1 MEAAAQFSIRDA
13 ARILQ
18 TTEARVRA
26 WARAGGVVPEP
37 GPGGEPEF
45 TFQQLLLLRTTRGLY
60 EAGVPPGQVR
70 RVWASLRRQLTD
82 DLPLTSIRILADGRR
97 AVAWDGTAPW
107 QPDSGQFV
115 LDFSAG
121 EIAEAAGVK
130 EEAKIATLAMVG
142 ASEEERTGG
151 DAAAG
156 AAEGEPE
163 PASLTAEQWFHIAC
177 ELDGF
182 SPLEAQHA
190 YLQALRADPEYA
202 DAHVNLGRLLHEAGE
217 LGRAEAYYRK
227 AAEYA
232 PDDPTIYYNLAVL
245 LEDRGR
251 PDEAILAYKRAIDV
265 DAEAADAHYNLGL
278 LLDSLGRRSEA
289 MRHLMTA
296 RRLYA
301 RSGGGG

>member
-1 MEAAAQFSIRDA
+1 MSMDAAQHFSARDA

-18 TTEARVRA
+18 TTEAQVRA
-26 WARAGGVVPEP
+26 WARAGGIVPEP
-37 GPGGEPEF
+37 GPSGSPEF
-45 TFQQLLLLRTTRGLY
+45 TFQHLILLRTTRGLY

-97 AVAWDGTAPW
+97 AVAWDGHAPW

-121 EIAEAAGVK
+121 EIAEDAGMK
-130 EEAKIATLAMVG
+130 EESKVATLAAVVPL
-142 ASEEERTGG
+142 AEEKTVSGSPLA
-151 DAAAG
+151 DP
-156 AAEGEPE
+156 EPE

-177 ELDGF
+177 ELDGI

-190 YLQALRADPEYA
+190 YLQALRMDPEYA

-227 AAEYA
+227 AAEHA
-232 PDDPTIYYNLAVL
+232 PEDSTIPYNLAVL

-251 PDEAILAYKRAIDV
+251 PEEAILAYRRAIEI

-296 RRLYA
+296 RQLYA
-301 RSGGGG
+301 RSGGGR

>member
-1 MEAAAQFSIRDA
+1 MDAAAQFSTRDA

-26 WARAGGVVPEP
+26 WARAGGVVPTP
-37 GPGGEPEF
+37 GPSGTPEF
-45 TFQQLLLLRTTRGLY
+45 SFQQLLLLRTTRGLY
-60 EAGVPPGQVR
+60 EAGIPPRRVR

-97 AVAWDGTAPW
+97 AVAWDGSAPW

-115 LDFSAG
+115 LDFNAG
-121 EIAEAAGVK
+121 EVAELAGVK
-130 EEAKIATLAMVG
+130 EEAKVTTLAMV
-142 ASEEERTGG
+142 AV
-151 DAAAG
+151 
-156 AAEGEPE
+156 AEGETGGAAVEAGPE
-163 PASLTAEQWFHIAC
+163 PATLTAEQWFHIAC
-177 ELDGF
+177 ELDSV

-202 DAHVNLGRLLHEAGE
+202 DAHVNLGRLLHETGE

-227 AAEYA
+227 AAEHA

-245 LEDRGR
+245 LEDRTR
-251 PDEAILAYKRAIDV
+251 PEEAILAYRRAIDL
-265 DAEAADAHYNLGL
+265 DPEGADAHYNLGL
-278 LLDSLGRRSEA
+278 LLDSLGRRSDA

-296 RRLYA
+296 RRLYS
-301 RSGGGG
+301 RSGGGS

>member
-1 MEAAAQFSIRDA
+1 MSMDAAAQHFSARDA

-18 TTEARVRA
+18 TTESRVRA
-26 WARAGGVVPEP
+26 WARAGGIVPEP
-37 GPGGEPEF
+37 GPSGSPEF
-45 TFQQLLLLRTTRGLY
+45 TFQQLILLRTTRGLY
-60 EAGVPPGQVR
+60 EAGIPPGQVR

-97 AVAWDGTAPW
+97 AVAWDGHAPW

-115 LDFSAG
+115 LDFDAG
-121 EIAEAAGVK
+121 EIAERAGVK
-130 EEAKIATLAMVG
+130 EEAKVAMLSVV
-142 ASEEERTGG
+142 APSTQEKTGG
-151 DAAAG
+151 TAVPDP
-156 AAEGEPE
+156 EPE

-177 ELDGF
+177 ELDAV

-190 YLQALRADPEYA
+190 YLQALRMDPEYA
-202 DAHVNLGRLLHEAGE
+202 DAHVNLGRLLHETGE

-227 AAEYA
+227 GAEYA
-232 PDDPTIYYNLAVL
+232 PDDATIYYNLAVL

-251 PDEAILAYKRAIDV
+251 PEEAILAYRRAIDL

-296 RRLYA
+296 RQLYA
-301 RSGGGG
+301 RSGGGP

>member
-1 MEAAAQFSIRDA
+1 MSMDAAAQQFSTRDA

-26 WARAGGVVPEP
+26 WARAGGIVPEP
-37 GPGGEPEF
+37 GPSGFPEF
-45 TFQQLLLLRTTRGLY
+45 TFQQLILLRTTRGLY
-60 EAGVPPGQVR
+60 EAGIPPGQVR

-97 AVAWDGTAPW
+97 AVAWDGHAPW

-115 LDFSAG
+115 LDFNAD
-121 EIAEAAGVK
+121 EIAELAGMK
-130 EEAKIATLAMVG
+130 EEAKVATLSVVG
-142 ASEEERTGG
+142 AE
-151 DAAAG
+151 AASVG
-156 AAEGEPE
+156 ALAADPEPE
-163 PASLTAEQWFHIAC
+163 PAALTAEQWFHIAC
-177 ELDGF
+177 ELDSV

-190 YLQALRADPEYA
+190 YLQALRANPEYA
-202 DAHVNLGRLLHEAGE
+202 DAHVNLGRLLHETGE

-227 AAEYA
+227 AAEHA
-232 PDDPTIYYNLAVL
+232 PDDPTVYYNLAVL

-251 PDEAILAYKRAIDV
+251 PDEAILAYRRAIDL

-301 RSGGGG
+301 RTGGG

>member
-1 MEAAAQFSIRDA
+1 MSMEAAQHYSAREA

-18 TTEARVRA
+18 TTEAQVRA
-26 WARAGGVVPEP
+26 WARAGGIVPEP
-37 GPGGEPEF
+37 GASGSPEF

-97 AVAWDGTAPW
+97 AVAWDGHAPW

-115 LDFSAG
+115 LDFDAG
-121 EIAEAAGVK
+121 EIAERAGVTEESKVATLSMVVPLATEEKPVVSAAGP
-130 EEAKIATLAMVG
+130 
-142 ASEEERTGG
+142 
-151 DAAAG
+151 
-156 AAEGEPE
+156 EPE

-177 ELDGF
+177 ELDGI

-190 YLQALRADPEYA
+190 YLQALRMDPEYA

-227 AAEYA
+227 AAEHA
-232 PDDPTIYYNLAVL
+232 PDDSTIPYNLAVL

-251 PDEAILAYKRAIDV
+251 PEEAILAYRRAIEV

-296 RRLYA
+296 RQLYA
-301 RSGGGG
+301 GSHGGR